1 MVLASHHA
9 DLAPMASTLVSDSSR
24 LHVTT
29 QEVAIHMNASVA
41 RILLML
47 GAAIVIGEAAA
58 VSAKKLLEA
67 RASHRSTVNEDG
79 EPVD

>member
-1 MVLASHHA
+1 
-9 DLAPMASTLVSDSSR
+9 MASSPVTDASP

-29 QEVAIHMNASVA
+29 QEVAIHMNVSAT

-47 GAAIVIGEAAA
+47 GAAILIGEAAA
-58 VSAKKLLEA
+58 GSAKKLLEA
-67 RASHRSTVNEDG
+67 WASHRSTVNEDG